1 MTMREYYLRLE
12 AYQLHEVGVRE
23 HLALQAFYNQ
33 SVQETIGKKKPRP
46 KYRKFKQFFDR
57 EEEELAVRNTFA
69 DDTMGLSEKAKH
81 HTQTEI
87 FMRRIEQFKKLK
99 AEGRIDMNAWK
110 REGGR

>member
-23 HLALQAFYNQ
+23 HL
-33 SVQETIGKKKPRP
+33 
-46 KYRKFKQFFDR
+46 
-57 EEEELAVRNTFA
+57 A

-110 REGGR
+110 HEGGR